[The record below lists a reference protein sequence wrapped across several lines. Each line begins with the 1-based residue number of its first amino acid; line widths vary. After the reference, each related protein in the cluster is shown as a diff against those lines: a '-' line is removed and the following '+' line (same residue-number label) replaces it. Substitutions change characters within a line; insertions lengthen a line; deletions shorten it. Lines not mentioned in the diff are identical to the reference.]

1 LPDEEDSMKLR
12 FWGVRGSI
20 ASPGP
25 KTVEFGGNTPCLE
38 LRFGLKN
45 RLIIIDA
52 GTGIHPLGN
61 HLVWSELQNGPISTD
76 IFITHTHWDH
86 IIGFPFFRP
95 IYISGTKLRVYG
107 PITFEDDTLEKIMS
121 DLLRYR
127 YFPVLHGELTADI
140 EYHQLAECKMDLG
153 DGITLKTK
161 YLNHPLLCLG
171 YRFEFEDKVLCT
183 AYDTEPF
190 RNIFSTDVNAL
201 DYDPITSS
209 NGEEAAREENQRLL
223 NFYRDADILIHDC
236 QYTKQEY
243 FSSKK
248 GWGHSFV
255 EHAIDSALEANV
267 KKVIL
272 FHHDPLRTD
281 KELLELEKYCQAHF
295 SNRSDLEIMV
305 AKEGME
311 IVL

>member
-1 LPDEEDSMKLR
+1 MKLR

-20 ASPGP
+20 ACPGP

-38 LRFGLKN
+38 LRFGEKN

-61 HLVWSELQNGPISTD
+61 RLVWDDIQDGPITTE

-95 IYISGTKLRVYG
+95 IYIPGTKLKVYG
-107 PITFEDDTLEKIMS
+107 PITFEDDSLEKIMS

-140 EYHQLAECKMDLG
+140 KYSQLGECKMDLG

-171 YRFEFEDKVLCT
+171 YRFEFNGKVLCT

-190 RNIFSTDVNAL
+190 RNLFSTDTNAA
-201 DYDPITSS
+201 DFDPVACDE
-209 NGEEAAREENQRLL
+209 GEEAARQENEKLL
-223 NFYRDADILIHDC
+223 DFYRDADILIHDC
-236 QYTKQEY
+236 QYTKEEY
-243 FSSKK
+243 FSSKR
-248 GWGHSFV
+248 GWGHSFF
-255 EHAIDSALEANV
+255 EHAIDSAFKANV
-267 KKVIL
+267 KKIVL

-281 KELLELEKYCQAHF
+281 LELFELEKHCQKHF
-295 SNRSDLEIMV
+295 GNQSDLEITV

>member
-1 LPDEEDSMKLR
+1 MKLR

-20 ASPGP
+20 AYPGP
-25 KTVEFGGNTPCLE
+25 STVEFGGNTPCLE
-38 LRFGLKN
+38 LRFSEKN

-61 HLVWSELQNGPISTD
+61 HLVSEDIEASPITAE

-95 IYISGTKLRVYG
+95 IYIPGTKLKVYG
-107 PITFEDDTLEKIMS
+107 PITFEDDSLEKIIG

-127 YFPVLHGELTADI
+127 YFPVLHGELRANI
-140 EYHQLAECKMDLG
+140 KYFQLGESKMDLG

-171 YRFEFEDKVLCT
+171 YRFEFDGKVLCT

-190 RNIFSTDVNAL
+190 RNIFSGDEKTAGI
-201 DYDPITSS
+201 DPIVRVE
-209 NGEEAAREENQRLL
+209 GEEAAHEENEKLL
-223 NFYRDADILIHDC
+223 DFYRDADILIHDC
-236 QYTKQEY
+236 QYTREEY
-243 FSSKK
+243 MSSKI
-248 GWGHSFV
+248 GWGHSYF
-255 EHAIDSALEANV
+255 EHAIDSALAANV
-267 KKVIL
+267 KKVVL

-281 KELLELEKYCQAHF
+281 KELISLDKYCQ
-295 SNRSDLEIMV
+295 NLVNNQRDLEIVV
-305 AKEGME
+305 AREGLE
-311 IVL
+311 IEL

>member
-1 LPDEEDSMKLR
+1 
-12 FWGVRGSI
+12 
-20 ASPGP
+20 
-25 KTVEFGGNTPCLE
+25 
-38 LRFGLKN
+38 
-45 RLIIIDA
+45 
-52 GTGIHPLGN
+52 
-61 HLVWSELQNGPISTD
+61 
-76 IFITHTHWDH
+76 
-86 IIGFPFFRP
+86 
-95 IYISGTKLRVYG
+95 
-107 PITFEDDTLEKIMS
+107 
-121 DLLRYR
+121 
-127 YFPVLHGELTADI
+127 
-140 EYHQLAECKMDLG
+140 MDLG

-201 DYDPITSS
+201 DYDPIACR

-236 QYTKQEY
+236 QYTKEEY

-248 GWGHSFV
+248 GWGHSFF
-255 EHAIDSALEANV
+255 EHAIDSALKANV
-267 KKVIL
+267 KKIVL

-281 KELLELEKYCQAHF
+281 KELLELETHCQHF
-295 SNRSDLEIMV
+295 DNRSDLEIVV
-305 AKEGME
+305 AKEGVE